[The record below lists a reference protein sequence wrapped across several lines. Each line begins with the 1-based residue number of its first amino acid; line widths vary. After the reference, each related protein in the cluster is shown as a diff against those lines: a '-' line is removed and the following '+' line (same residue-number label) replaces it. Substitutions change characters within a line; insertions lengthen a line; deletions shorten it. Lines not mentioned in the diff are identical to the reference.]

1 MNVHFQLSHAV
12 TEYDRRRQG
21 KRGYNVYALAR
32 YLGAV
37 NEVEDAVRA
46 GKSLRAALVANFNGR
61 LLDVCLKA
69 VGEAGSTSL
78 EQRGL

>member
-1 MNVHFQLSHAV
+1 MNWQMKLSHAV
-12 TEYDRRRQG
+12 TEYDRRQQG
-21 KRGYNVYALAR
+21 KRGYNVYALAQ

-37 NEVEDAVRA
+37 NKVEDAVKS

-69 VGEAGSTSL
+69 VGEAASTSL